1 MHTAEQLRV
10 GAAQINCQLGECGA
24 NVAKHLDFI
33 EQGRSLG
40 LDLLV
45 FPELSLT
52 GMGLGRRVLEVAMG
66 REDERLLRLAAAA
79 GAMQVVVG
87 FVEEASPG
95 EYYNALAVLQA
106 GETMAVHRK
115 VNLATY
121 GRLDEGKY
129 FCYGRDITV
138 NAIAG
143 NWTGAYLICA
153 DLWNPALV
161 HAVLLS
167 RPNLLIAP
175 ANSASGAVSDEFS
188 NEQNWLVNIRFYAM
202 VYGTPVIMAN
212 RYGYEGT
219 DRFFWGGSRILGP
232 RGEELAAA
240 GDGEG
245 IISATLGRTAIA
257 RARFD
262 LPTHRDANSPLIQSL
277 LNRHR

>member
-1 MHTAEQLRV
+1 MRTAEQLNV
-10 GAAQINCQLGECGA
+10 GAAQINCRLADCEA
-24 NVAKHLDFI
+24 NIGKHLEFI
-33 EQGRSLG
+33 ADGRRLG

-52 GMGLGRRVLEVAMG
+52 GMSLGRRVLDVAMG
-66 REDERLLRLAAAA
+66 REDERLERLAQAAA
-79 GAMQVVVG
+79 SMQVVVG

-95 EYYNALAVLQA
+95 EYYNALAVLQE
-106 GETMAVHRK
+106 GQTIAVHRK

-129 FCYGRDITV
+129 FCYGRDVTV
-138 NAIAG
+138 TDIAG

-161 HAVLLS
+161 HAALLS

-188 NEQNWLVNIRFYAM
+188 NEHNWLINIQFYAM

-212 RYGYEGT
+212 RYGREGP
-219 DRFFWGGSRILGP
+219 DWFFWGGSRILGP
-232 RGEELAAA
+232 RGDTLAAA
-240 GDGEG
+240 ADEECL
-245 IISATLGRTAIA
+245 IQATLGRSAIA

-262 LPTHRDANSPLIQSL
+262 LPTHRDANSPLIQAL
-277 LNRHR
+277 LSRHR